1 MERLQ
6 FRTEI
11 NSDPKTVWKAL
22 WDEANYRT
30 WTSVFSEG
38 STVKTDGWKQGTTVH
53 FLDGKGAGMYSRVD
67 EHVPERSMVF
77 EHLGMVKDGQ
87 EMPLDEETK
96 KWAGAKES
104 YRVDRNGDR
113 SELVVEVDVTDGH
126 ADYFQKTFPPAL
138 EKVKQIA
145 ENGK

>member
-1 MERLQ
+1 M
-6 FRTEI
+6 
-11 NSDPKTVWKAL
+11 
-22 WDEANYRT
+22 
-30 WTSVFSEG
+30 
-38 STVKTDGWKQGTTVH
+38 KTDGWKQGTTVH